1 MILFP
6 YLAPGQ
12 CQDLQEGIPF
22 SCDNLLPLHAT
33 GIGRHELSRS
43 LSQWLRLKHS
53 WGVGVLKRACVWK
66 MVLVLS
72 CKLCDLSQIL
82 SLFSCHVGLS
92 CTCWFTAVV
101 QWRTHTME
109 TGPRVWSNSCRIQV
123 EVTLPAFLVTRKNFF
138 SMHSHYIESNNSG
151 QSLSLIWNPSGRILL
166 FTSELINRAS
176 WPSSVLLWAHRSR
189 WKMGWAD
196 GKTPFSDRNYLFVKL
211 EPLGVTILY

>member
-33 GIGRHELSRS
+33 GIGRHRLSRS
-43 LSQWLRLKHS
+43 LSQWLHLKHS
-53 WGVGVLKRACVWK
+53 WGSWCSEKSRCLENGLGY
-66 MVLVLS
+66 LT

-101 QWRTHTME
+101 QWYTHTME

-138 SMHSHYIESNNSG
+138 PCT
-151 QSLSLIWNPSGRILL
+151 LI
-166 FTSELINRAS
+166 T
-176 WPSSVLLWAHRSR
+176 
-189 WKMGWAD
+189 
-196 GKTPFSDRNYLFVKL
+196 
-211 EPLGVTILY
+211 